1 MKRPVRIIISLILA
15 LALCTLTGFLMS
27 LTARQDALMACSDVE
42 VEFADSLGFVTSQD
56 IRKFLD
62 ENYGTVIG
70 VRLDSLHLAVME
82 NMLES
87 KGAVLESEAWT
98 SLDGKLH
105 IRISQRAPVMR
116 LSYDQGGY
124 YIDASGYIF
133 PLHKTYTAPVPLT
146 CGNIPVRPPKGYK
159 GQAPDSLS
167 RVWIGGL
174 LDLNRSIEAS
184 RSLRGRVDSIV
195 IRPSG
200 DACLKIKDAPQDF
213 VLGDFSGIDGKL
225 GRIDKYF
232 STIEASR
239 ASQEGAQAYKEVIV
253 KYKNQIICK

>member
-1 MKRPVRIIISLILA
+1 MKRKVRIILGAITA
-15 LALCTLTGFLMS
+15 LALCTLTGFLTS
-27 LTARQDALMACSDVE
+27 LSTRQDALIACSDIE
-42 VEFADSLGFVTSQD
+42 VEFADSLGFVKAQD
-56 IRKFLD
+56 IRKFLN

-70 VRLDSLHLAVME
+70 VRLDSLNLAAME

-87 KGAVLESEAWT
+87 KGAVLQSEAWT

-105 IRISQRAPVMR
+105 ILISQRAPVMR

-124 YIDASGYIF
+124 YIDESGFIF

-174 LDLNRSIEAS
+174 LDLRRSIESS
-184 RSLRGRVDSIV
+184 RSLKGRVDSIV

-200 DACLKIKDAPQDF
+200 DACLRIKDAPQDF
-213 VLGDFSGIDGKL
+213 VIGDFSRLESKL
-225 GRIDKYF
+225 SKIDKYF
-232 STIEASR
+232 STIQTERS
-239 ASQEGAQAYKEVIV
+239 SQEKAREYKEVIV